1 MKKALLLV
9 NPVSGKQAAKQY
21 FFDIVNNLSLKYEVT
36 VHLTKST
43 EDLIETARTTTFT
56 RVIVCGGDGTL
67 SGAVRGIMEN
77 PSREKIRVGYI
88 PSGTA
93 NDVAATLQI
102 PKTMAASALYVVR
115 NTARPHDI
123 GVLNGRP
130 FVYNASFGAFTRAS
144 YETPQDVKNIFGGFA
159 YLVNGAQEL
168 LKLKGYDVTIEYD
181 GKVMEKKDIAFC
193 SISNTHYFGG
203 GLVKLPTDYALL
215 DDGKLELMTV
225 ARPKNLFDLENI
237 VRSIAQKE
245 FNNELVTLTQAKEIK
260 IHSAVP
266 LSFTLDGDNG
276 GEHSEIEISCK
287 QGAINLI
294 KV

>member
-1 MKKALLLV
+1 MKKALLIV

-21 FFDIVNNLSLKYEVT
+21 FFDIVNNLSLKYELT
-36 VHLTKST
+36 VHLTKSA
-43 EDLIETARTTTFT
+43 EDLVETAKDTPFT

-77 PSREKIRVGYI
+77 PNREKIRLGYI

-93 NDVAATLQI
+93 NDVAATLDI
-102 PKTMAASALYVVR
+102 PKSMAAAALYVVR
-115 NTARPHDI
+115 NHAKPHDV

-130 FVYNASFGAFTRAS
+130 FIYNASFGTFTRAS
-144 YETPQDVKNIFGGFA
+144 YETPQDIKNMFGGFA
-159 YLVNGAQEL
+159 YLLNGAHEL
-168 LKLKGYDVTIEYD
+168 LRLKGYDVTIECD
-181 GKVMEKKDIAFC
+181 GKVREFRDITFC

-215 DDGKLELMTV
+215 DDGKLEIMTV
-225 ARPKNLFDLENI
+225 SRPKHLFDLENI

-260 IHSAVP
+260 IKSKTP
-266 LSFTLDGDNG
+266 LAFTLDGDNG
-276 GEHSEIEISCK
+276 GEHTEIVIRCEK
-287 QGAINLI
+287 DAINLI
-294 KV
+294 KS

>member
-21 FFDIVNNLSLKYEVT
+21 FFDIVNNLSLKYELT

-43 EDLIETARTTTFT
+43 EDLIETARTTAFT

-77 PSREKIRVGYI
+77 PNREKIRVGYI

-102 PKTMAASALYVVR
+102 PKSMAAAALYVVR
-115 NTARPHDI
+115 NTAKPHDV

-130 FVYNASFGAFTRAS
+130 FIYNASFGAFTRAS
-144 YETPQDVKNIFGGFA
+144 YETPQDVKNVLGSLA
-159 YLVNGAQEL
+159 YLLSGAQEL
-168 LKLKGYDVTIEYD
+168 LKLKGYDVTVECD
-181 GKVMEKKDIAFC
+181 GKVMELKDITFC
-193 SISNTHYFGG
+193 SISNTHYFGN
-203 GLVKLPTDYALL
+203 GLVKLPTEFALL

-245 FNNELVTLTQAKEIK
+245 FNNELVTLMQGREIK
-260 IHSAVP
+260 IRSAVP

-276 GEHSEIEISCK
+276 GEYTEIDICCE
-287 QGAINLI
+287 QGAIRLI
-294 KV
+294 KG